1 MIGDKLDRLSGRGF
15 TFTAV
20 SSIIPLAADWN
31 AMRTL
36 IVAVIAY
43 IIGA

>member
-1 MIGDKLDRLSGRGF
+1 MIGGKLDRLSGRGF

-20 SSIIPLAADWN
+20 SAVVPVAGGWN
-31 AMRTL
+31 ALHTL

-43 IIGA
+43 MIGA